1 MTDIDA
7 IRHTAFRAHAAGDI
21 ATAERLYRRM
31 LAVAPADAVVLHHL
45 GLILGGCGRLDL
57 ALPLLRHSLWLLP
70 NDATFHY
77 NVGLILRTAVREE
90 EALASFRHAAVLQP
104 GLAAAHHQIGQ
115 ILQER
120 GEYAAA
126 NRHFSPLRRQSGVEN
141 VGAEIVG
148 FNRVFHTGEDAHDA
162 PRHWPAPPLVSI
174 VIPCYN
180 YGEFVREAVDS
191 CLAQTYPNLE
201 VVLVEGG
208 STDGRTPAVVR
219 TIRHPRV
226 RTVYRWPRRKVGD
239 NRNFGLGLARG
250 EYVCCLDADDRL
262 DPQYI
267 EKALFLM
274 VRFGY
279 DLVGACVRIFGDDD
293 GLRRFLRR
301 PELAD
306 FLITNQMPTPG
317 VHRRASWEASGGF
330 YDFDGPDGYVYED
343 WNYWVRLVAMGARA
357 FNITW
362 EPLIL
367 YRDHGRERITRK
379 QTILPLDRQ
388 QAAIR
393 VHNADVLP
401 E

>member
-7 IRHTAFRAHAAGDI
+7 IRHTAFRAHAAGDT
-21 ATAERLYRRM
+21 AGAERLYRRL
-31 LAVAPADAVVLHHL
+31 LAAVPADAVVLHHL
-45 GLILGGCGRLDL
+45 GLILGAAGRRDL
-57 ALPLLRHSLWLLP
+57 ALTLLWRSLRLLP
-70 NDATFHY
+70 DDAAFHF
-77 NVGLILRTAVREE
+77 NTGLMLRTDGREG
-90 EALASFRHAAVLQP
+90 EALACFRRAAVLSP

-115 ILQER
+115 ILQDR

-126 NRHFSPLRRQSGVEN
+126 SRHLSPPRRLPGVEEI
-141 VGAEIVG
+141 GAEIVAY
-148 FNRVFHTGEDAHDA
+148 NRVFHTGEDAGAA
-162 PRHWPAPPLVSI
+162 PRHWPDPPLVSV

-180 YGEFVREAVDS
+180 YGEFVREAVES

-219 TIRHPRV
+219 SIRHPRV

-262 DPQYI
+262 DPRYI
-267 EKALFLM
+267 EKALFLIKH
-274 VRFGY
+274 FGY
-279 DLVGACVRIFGDDD
+279 DLVGACVRIFGDDT

-306 FLITNQMPTPG
+306 FLVTNQMPTPG
-317 VHRRASWEASGGF
+317 VHRRALWEASGGF
-330 YDFDGPDGYVYED
+330 YDFDGAEGYVYED
-343 WNYWVRLVAMGARA
+343 WNYWVRLAAMGARV

-379 QTILPLDRQ
+379 TTILPLDAQ

-393 VHNADVLP
+393 AHNADILP
-401 E
+401 G